1 MDAQAMTHAGLTG
14 HELVGY
20 LLSGSAWLA
29 AGALI
34 GTFHFQMLRWNVSMV
49 ATGQSL
55 LLPLGIQLIRFALI
69 SALLAAI
76 TRSFGAL
83 PLLAATVGILAMRI
97 AIVRL
102 GAQQ

>member
-1 MDAQAMTHAGLTG
+1 MTLSGLSG
-14 HELVGY
+14 HELIGY
-20 LLSGSAWLA
+20 LLSGSGWLA

-34 GTFHFQMLRWNVSMV
+34 GTLHFLMLQWNVSMI
-49 ATGQSL
+49 AAGQSL

-69 SALLAAI
+69 AAVLAAI